1 MDNFF
6 GDFQSFGVGMDLL
19 KKRLSKRIGA
29 NYLPLFNRRDA
40 DGSGPDV
47 RILTMMHIVSDT

>member
-1 MDNFF
+1 
-6 GDFQSFGVGMDLL
+6 MDLW
-19 KKRLSKRIGA
+19 KKRFSKRIGA
-29 NYLPLFNRRDA
+29 NYLPPFSRREA

>member
-1 MDNFF
+1 
-6 GDFQSFGVGMDLL
+6 MDLW
-19 KKRLSKRIGA
+19 KKRFSNRIGA
-29 NYLPLFNRRDA
+29 NYLPPFSRREA